1 MLINIGFLNGELL
14 EPKIDFDFEID
25 GRFDISEILLNY
37 SDEDFM
43 NFINDKNEA
52 IIVHQN
58 EQSYDY
64 ATNDICKHDRRILS
78 VLFEAKQFKDSLVDN
93 DCIRN
98 AYDKVY
104 EDAYVGLLKLL
115 VLQHKIYDTNS
126 KKIGTF
132 TKQFDDH
139 VFRRAGTIVPTGDAS
154 E

>member
-1 MLINIGFLNGELL
+1 MLIDIGFLNGKLV
-14 EPKIDFDFEID
+14 EPKIDFNFEID

-37 SDEDFM
+37 SDEEFA

-58 EQSYDY
+58 EQSYGH

-93 DCIRN
+93 DSVRN

-104 EDAYVGLLKLL
+104 EDAYAGLLKLL
-115 VLQHKIYDTNS
+115 VLQHKIYDANS
-126 KKIGTF
+126 EKFGTF
-132 TKQFDDH
+132 IRQFNDH
-139 VFRRAGTIVPTGDAS
+139 VFRRVGNIVPTGDAN